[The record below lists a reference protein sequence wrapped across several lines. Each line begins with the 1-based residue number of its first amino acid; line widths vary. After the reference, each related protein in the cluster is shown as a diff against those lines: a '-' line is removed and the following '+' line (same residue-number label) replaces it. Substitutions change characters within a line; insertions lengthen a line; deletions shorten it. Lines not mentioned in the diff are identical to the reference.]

1 MEEQK
6 QYCDDLLEWC
16 DNIHSNWN
24 NMKPTFLKLV
34 DRENLEEWE
43 GSCRQL
49 KEKLQADLKADFDDY
64 KTAKSLYK
72 QWEQLFRESSAYQEE
87 IEV

>member
-6 QYCDDLLEWC
+6 QYRDDLLEWC
-16 DNIHSNWN
+16 NTIYSNWES
-24 NMKPTFLKLV
+24 MKPKVTRLYDL
-34 DRENLEEWE
+34 ESLEEWE

-49 KEKLQADLKADFDDY
+49 KEKLQEGLKADFNDY
-64 KTAKSLYK
+64 QTAKSLYE
-72 QWEQLFRESSAYQEE
+72 QWEQLFKESLPYKEE